1 MKGSVWSRSARLY
14 FAISTN
20 GFFVIFPS
28 RSPFRASLFFSSSLP
43 VHLYVHSTWLQTILW
58 RMTILLVVIPGQKY
72 RDFALPSAPLCHH
85 AISSFDSPS
94 IIAGSLQP
102 CDVQTDG
109 DLPIQLTTSTDG
121 ESGTA
126 LFIRVCALYFPIR
139 IGYHILAGRPSSMV
153 KAGR

>member
-1 MKGSVWSRSARLY
+1 MESKRAPLLRHFNKWIFRD
-14 FAISTN
+14 ISQQVS
-20 GFFVIFPS
+20 FSCFP
-28 RSPFRASLFFSSSLP
+28 FFSSSLP